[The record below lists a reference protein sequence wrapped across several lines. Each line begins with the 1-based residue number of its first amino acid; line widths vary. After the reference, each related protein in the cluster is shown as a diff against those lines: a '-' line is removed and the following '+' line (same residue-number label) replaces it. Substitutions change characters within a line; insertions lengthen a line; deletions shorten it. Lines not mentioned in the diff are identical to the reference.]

1 MHDFCSYVSMRTKDL
16 IAKRERRARQSAK
29 KQSYHPSAKQLPE
42 TAAEAANTL
51 PSAFGAEVLKE
62 LKALPLS
69 ISDEEIL
76 RRRDMREVLTF
87 TIDPEDAKDFDD
99 ALSYEV
105 LQDDHGEVWYRI
117 GIHIADVTHY
127 VQEGS
132 AVDEEAYQR
141 GTSIYLVDR
150 VIPMLPEQLSNELC
164 SLRPNEDKLC
174 MSVIVD
180 MDKQAKVL
188 RHKICRTVIR
198 SDYRLTYEEAMR
210 QLTVDNGQLTVDN
223 GQWTVDNGQL
233 TVDNGQLTVDNG
245 ELVGALQAMNELAKQ
260 LRKKRFEHGAINFET
275 PEVRFRLNEHGE
287 PIEIVFHQS
296 TAANHLIEE
305 FMLLANRI
313 VAKEVGGNGQLTVD
327 NGQLTVDNGQLT
339 VDNGQWTVDKKGRG
353 KAFVYRVHDVPD
365 PEKLVKLGNFI
376 RQFGFHLRTSSKR
389 SVQNK
394 HINSLL
400 DSCQGTNS
408 QSLIETLAIRTMA
421 KAVYSTSNIG
431 HYGLGFTHYT
441 HFTSPIRRYPDM
453 MVHRLLAKYIL
464 HSKQP
469 CRHQQELLEEACVHC
484 SDTEQMAQ
492 MAERNS
498 IKEMQARWMS
508 QHIGEEFE
516 GVISGVTEFG
526 LFVQLKDTLTE
537 GLVPIRTIEPH
548 DYMQYDEDNYCL
560 VAARS
565 GITYTL
571 SDTVRVRVVKA
582 DVEKKQI
589 DFVLVE

>member
-1 MHDFCSYVSMRTKDL
+1 MHDFCNYVSMRTKDL

-29 KQSYHPSAKQLPE
+29 KQSYHPSAKQQPE
-42 TAAEAANTL
+42 TAAEAAYTL
-51 PSAFGAEVLKE
+51 PSSFGAEVLKE

-105 LQDDHGEVWYRI
+105 LQDDHGEVRYRI

-223 GQWTVDNGQL
+223 G
-233 TVDNGQLTVDNG
+233 

-275 PEVRFRLNEHGE
+275 PEVRFRLNEHGD

-313 VAKEVGGNGQLTVD
+313 VAKEAGGNGRLD
-327 NGQLTVDNGQLT
+327 IGDGRLDIGE
-339 VDNGQWTVDKKGRG
+339 KGRG

-431 HYGLGFTHYT
+431 HYGLGFAHYT

-571 SDTVRVRVVKA
+571 SDTVRVRVVRA